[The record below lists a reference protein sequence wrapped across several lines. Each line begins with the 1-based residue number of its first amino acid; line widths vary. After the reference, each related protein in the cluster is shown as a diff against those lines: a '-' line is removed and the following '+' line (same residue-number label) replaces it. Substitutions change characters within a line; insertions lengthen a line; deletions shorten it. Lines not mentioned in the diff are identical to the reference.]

1 MSPQSEN
8 TSPSKPTST
17 DEIDLIEVFKKIWAG
32 RKTIYIS
39 VAISF
44 VVGIIIILGTPKE
57 YKSETTLLSEISS
70 KSGGMGQ
77 LSGLA
82 SLAGINLNGASGG
95 GSITVDLYPDIVK
108 STPFLLEVMN
118 QKVTESK
125 TNKTITVANY
135 FENYT
140 KPSLISTIFGY
151 TIGLP
156 GKIIGAFKN
165 DKNPNNLLPAKTKGP
180 LCLTEKQAQIAGV
193 LANCIKVKTEEGTS
207 STSNTLTVSVETQD
221 PLASALLTD
230 SVIASLKKYIIDY
243 QTGKAK
249 KDLEFITA
257 RYNEA
262 RDKYFGLQ
270 QALASHR
277 DQNLNVILASVN
289 TSTERLQTEVNLAA
303 SIYNTMAQQLEQAK
317 LKVQEQTPVFTVIEP
332 AEMPLMNSKPKA
344 ALILAVMILL
354 GVSIGSG
361 IIIIERN
368 LLLNA
373 NQNDVSDNKKINQ
386 L

>member
-1 MSPQSEN
+1 MSSQTTEN
-8 TSPSKPTST
+8 NTPAKPSPT

-44 VVGIIIILGTPKE
+44 VIGIIIILGTPKE

-70 KSGGMGQ
+70 KGGGMGQ

-95 GSITVDLYPDIVK
+95 GSITVDLYPNIVK
-108 STPFLLEVMN
+108 STPFLLEVMS

-125 TNKTITVANY
+125 TNKIITVADY

-140 KPSLISTIFGY
+140 KRSLVSTILWY

-156 GKIIGAFKN
+156 GKIIGSFK
-165 DKNPNNLLPAKTKGP
+165 KNNTPNNLLPAKTKGP
-180 LCLTEKQAQIAGV
+180 LSLTEKQAGIAGA
-193 LANCIKVKTEEGTS
+193 LANCIKVKTDEGTS
-207 STSNTLTVSVETQD
+207 SNSNTLTVSVETQD
-221 PLASALLTD
+221 PLVSALLTD
-230 SVIASLKKYIIDY
+230 SVVNSLKKYIIDY

-257 RYNEA
+257 RYNEV

-289 TSTERLQTEVNLAA
+289 TSTERLQTEVSLAA
-303 SIYNTMAQQLEQAK
+303 SVYNTMAQQMEQAK

-332 AEMPLMNSKPKA
+332 AKVPLQKSKPQTG
-344 ALILAVMILL
+344 LLLLTMITL
-354 GVSIGSG
+354 GGFIG
-361 IIIIERN
+361 IIYILVIHI
-368 LLLNA
+368 
-373 NQNDVSDNKKINQ
+373 KKYI
-386 L
+386 